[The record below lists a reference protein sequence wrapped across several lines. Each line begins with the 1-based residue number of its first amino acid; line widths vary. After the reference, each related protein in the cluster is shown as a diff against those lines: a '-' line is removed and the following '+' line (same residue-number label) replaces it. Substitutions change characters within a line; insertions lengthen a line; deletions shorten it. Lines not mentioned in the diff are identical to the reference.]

1 MLVAKPGTV
10 YRTLQLSGSHDVCTV
25 LQLVLSV
32 MLLVKLQAVCRTQ
45 ALLQTRQ
52 DRGLFIL

>member
-1 MLVAKPGTV
+1 MLVAKPGAV
-10 YRTLQLSGSHDVCTV
+10 YRTLQLSGPHDVCTV
-25 LQLVLSV
+25 LHLVSSQ
-32 MLLVKLQAVCRTQ
+32 MLLVKLQAICRTQ